1 VIVAAVVKLVLA
13 VATVTGYMKPSS
25 STVNRGI
32 SREVQAKHNLYRVGD
47 AYMCVKQRK
56 GRVTFTSS
64 SHQSHTQH
72 SQRIRMYYCICKLQ
86 VIRVH

>member
-25 STVNRGI
+25 STVNRGK

-47 AYMCVKQRK
+47 AYMRVKQTK
-56 GRVTFTSS
+56 GRVTFTTTPITHTAQSAHAHVPQYMHTA
-64 SHQSHTQH
+64 SHQS
-72 SQRIRMYYCICKLQ
+72 IY
-86 VIRVH
+86 